1 VATLQ
6 REGILQAAT
15 RLFSEKGYRGTSMR
29 DLGQALGLHAGSLY
43 VHIKSKEEVLF
54 EICDRIQR
62 VHTEG
67 MAEILASEAS
77 AIEKLRA
84 VARLQMRVIGQ
95 YREAAAVYFHEWR
108 SLDPEHQAAIVAQR
122 DYFEA
127 SVRGLIADCVAEG
140 CFRPLDDQLA
150 AVAFVSVSN
159 WSYQWF
165 SPGGRLSDEEVA
177 DRYVDFFLNGFQKN
191 GSPS

>member
-67 MAEILASEAS
+67 MAEILASEAAASGPSTTSWRRWPSS
-77 AIEKLRA
+77 ASATGRTS
-84 VARLQMRVIGQ
+84 G
-95 YREAAAVYFHEWR
+95 
-108 SLDPEHQAAIVAQR
+108 SP
-122 DYFEA
+122 
-127 SVRGLIADCVAEG
+127 
-140 CFRPLDDQLA
+140 
-150 AVAFVSVSN
+150 
-159 WSYQWF
+159 
-165 SPGGRLSDEEVA
+165 PGGGCPTKRWPTGTST
-177 DRYVDFFLNGFQKN
+177 
-191 GSPS
+191 SS